1 MRKPAL
7 GYGLICGAI
16 CGLIFMTA
24 LQNNWQS
31 HPILRFSGQATIVV
45 LFVFVFIAQ
54 YRQKY
59 TLQKGALTFKEGMST
74 GLLVS
79 LLTAVVMCICYVF
92 YVKYL
97 DPGFVNRL
105 IASSEVFFKE
115 KGKSAEE
122 ILKNS
127 EYMRKNLVYTQ
138 VTGTLFF
145 TTFIGGIFSLLGAA
159 FLRSNTPRTS

>member
-45 LFVFVFIAQ
+45 LFVFIFIAQ

-59 TLQKGALTFKEGMST
+59 VLQKGALTFKQGMST

-79 LLTAVVMCICYVF
+79 LLTAVVMSICYVF

-105 IASSEVFFKE
+105 IASSESCFYTGYGNPVFYHLYWRSIL
-115 KGKSAEE
+115 SAGCCFSAQQHR
-122 ILKNS
+122 NS
-127 EYMRKNLVYTQ
+127 FLD
-138 VTGTLFF
+138 FF
-145 TTFIGGIFSLLGAA
+145 C
-159 FLRSNTPRTS
+159 